1 MSDLADRQREA
12 RRRAMLPGGPRDMV
26 IAAAKWVLPIASLA
40 LLVVL
45 IILPLSATQ
54 EFSFLLSKDNA
65 ARAGERLRMEEAT
78 YRGETSRGEPFEIVA
93 RSGVQK
99 TSAVPV
105 VVLSD
110 LSARLEQQQGPATV
124 SAPRGEFFIE
134 ENRLMVQGPVVARSA
149 SGYSLDGNSIE
160 VNISTNQVNSAEP
173 VAGTLPMGTFRA
185 DRFSADIQGREVR
198 LDGGV
203 QLRITPNRT
212 FE

>member
-26 IAAAKWVLPIASLA
+26 IAAAKWVLPIASFA

-105 VVLSD
+105 VILSD

-124 SAPRGEFFIE
+124 TAPRGEFFIE
-134 ENRLMVQGPVVARSA
+134 ENRLVVQGPVVARSA

-160 VNISTNQVNSAEP
+160 VNISTNKVNSAEP
-173 VAGTLPMGTFRA
+173 VVGTLPMGTFRA
-185 DRFSADIQGREVR
+185 DRFSADIQGRKVR

-212 FE
+212 YE